1 MDFDDIR
8 PYTDKELPVVLK
20 KIISNKWLL
29 EGVRK
34 LYFPKLPKILIKP
47 IDVIIFK
54 ILVLKTSGIKTTNQF
69 RKKISLDLLVK
80 NLVRNTTAGISSTGL
95 GNLDLKKKYI
105 FISNHRDIVLD
116 AAFMIQVLYSYGFNF
131 PQIAF
136 GDNLMINEV
145 ITDIIRS
152 NNGIIVKRNL
162 PMRDQIRESLKLSAY
177 MCKVIDE
184 GSSIW
189 LAQREGRAK
198 DGLDN
203 TNPAVLK
210 MLYLS
215 KRKEMKYSE
224 FLERYQIVPVAI
236 SYEYDP
242 LDRSKGWSI
251 YRKRIYGFHIKRKFE
266 DLILHLLKK
275 GFFNFN
281 FTKIGKQWG
290 KIPKEFK
297 PEKGRDTYEIDIVA
311 LNEQTREILFAE
323 CKWQEKVNAKKI
335 CKELAE
341 KAQYV
346 QWHNAERRESFA
358 IFAKSF
364 SKKINEFEGRKVY
377 CFDLRDLEK
386 TLNRKI
392 FT

>member
-266 DLILHLLKK
+266 DLIHISSGLKGYKGRVHLAFSKPIL
-275 GFFNFN
+275 G
-281 FTKIGKQWG
+281 
-290 KIPKEFK
+290 EFK
-297 PEKGRDTYEIDIVA
+297 
-311 LNEQTREILFAE
+311 NE
-323 CKWQEKVNAKKI
+323 
-335 CKELAE
+335 KELAVFLDE
-341 KAQYV
+341 KI
-346 QWHNAERRESFA
+346 H
-358 IFAKSF
+358 KSYKLWKTNYMAYDILNKSNKYN
-364 SKKINEFEGRKVY
+364 SKYTNNDVSKFLKRFKRLSHSIKEIVLETYANPVKS
-377 CFDLRDLEK
+377 LEK
-386 TLNRKI
+386 YKI
-392 FT
+392 EN